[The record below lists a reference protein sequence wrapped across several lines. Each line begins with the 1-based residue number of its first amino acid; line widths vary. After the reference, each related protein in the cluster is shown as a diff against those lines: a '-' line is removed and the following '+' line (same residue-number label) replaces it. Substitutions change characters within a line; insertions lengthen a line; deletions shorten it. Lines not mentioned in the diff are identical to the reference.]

1 MHATLST
8 CACVLLVG
16 GRERQGVWDSAG
28 LAAGSAARAVV
39 EGDRGAPNWLAK
51 LELVKRL
58 LVDSGAACG
67 GRAEGRGGAWWTGR
81 WRAVCVEYVC
91 VLQ

>member
-1 MHATLST
+1 MCLHATLST

-58 LVDSGAACG
+58 AVGLGCHLCGCGERG
-67 GRAEGRGGAWWTGR
+67 GRAGQVPCGVHTE
-81 WRAVCVEYVC
+81 
-91 VLQ
+91 